1 MMRKNYSLILI
12 FLGITLCSFS
22 QHTYSLELNSYNGKH
37 PKEVLDDIS
46 QHFDNYNRHITDEVI
61 VFESKVPISNE
72 KMTEIVEVSGYTIK
86 EFKLVST
93 KEEELQKEQ
102 EVK

>member
-1 MMRKNYSLILI
+1 MRKNYCLILI
-12 FLGITLCSFS
+12 LQGITLCSFS

-37 PKEVLDDIS
+37 SKEVLDDIS
-46 QHFDNYNRHITDEVI
+46 QHFDNYDRHNTHEVI

-72 KMTEIVEVSGYTIK
+72 KMTEIAEVSAYTIK